1 MGIKCG
7 CKSTDATNKIGSS
20 DYSDYSQNESGA
32 NLITKPDA
40 PTGLVEDS
48 SVRSPTILGITW
60 TAP

>member
-1 MGIKCG
+1 MIAKVL
-7 CKSTDATNKIGSS
+7 ATNKFGSS
-20 DYSDYSQNESGA
+20 DYSQNGSGA

-48 SVRSPTILGITW
+48 SIRSPTTLGITW